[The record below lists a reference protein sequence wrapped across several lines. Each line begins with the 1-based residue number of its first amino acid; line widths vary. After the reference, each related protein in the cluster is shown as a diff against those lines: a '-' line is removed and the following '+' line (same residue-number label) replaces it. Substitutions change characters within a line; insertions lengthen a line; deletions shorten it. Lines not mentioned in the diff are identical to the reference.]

1 MAEAELRR
9 RYSVGGLVQGVGF
22 RPFVY
27 RLARELGLSGSV
39 RNTAA
44 GAAIEVEGSHEA
56 MSAFA
61 MRLPSDLPPA
71 ARILLMETTDL
82 APAGLTGFTIEAS
95 TRDAAPSASVLPDLA
110 TCAECSAEIA
120 DRAER
125 RYRYPFTNC
134 TNCGPRFT
142 IVLRLPYDR
151 ANTTMSG
158 FAMCHTCRAEY
169 EDPTDRRFHAQP
181 IACPRCGPQVALW
194 EPDGSEAAAGDDAI
208 AGAVEALRRGLVVAV
223 KGLGGFHLM
232 CDATSCAAIGRLRS
246 AKRRGEKPLALMVR
260 HLADANAL
268 ADIDATEAAAL
279 TSPVS
284 PIVLLRARKP
294 SPISPLVAPGNPYL
308 GVMLAYTPLHIILT
322 GDFCGPLVATSGNRI
337 DEPICTDERGALDRL
352 SGLADL
358 FLVHNRPIAR
368 HVDDSIMAVMS
379 AREIVMRRSRGLA
392 PLPVPMPSLSRA
404 TLAVGAHL
412 KNAIALGASGMA
424 YTGQHIGDLDTPE
437 SMRAFRRSVAD
448 LPALYEQQIETVAC
462 DLHPDY
468 ASTRYAEAMS
478 GELAPVQHHHAHV
491 LSCMAEN
498 DLRGDVLGFAWDGA
512 GMGLD
517 GTAWGGEALV
527 ASEKAFARFA
537 ALRPF
542 PLPGADTAARRPWR
556 SALGLLVAAV
566 GLDGACSAM
575 SALRHGLDARQ
586 LRIVAARAAAGAGS
600 PLTSAMGRLFDGVS
614 FLAGGRSAAHF
625 EGQAAMEFEWAAD
638 RSATGHYDLPLEH
651 DGPVRWID
659 WRPLLAAVQDD
670 RASGV
675 PLGIISM
682 RFHRALADMAARVV
696 VAAGLR
702 RVAVSGGC
710 FQNRLLLELV
720 IAAVEAEGATVYT
733 QRHVPP
739 NDGGIALGQLY
750 AVAGRTVDPSH

>member
-1 MAEAELRR
+1 M
-9 RYSVGGLVQGVGF
+9 QGVGF

-27 RLARELGLSGSV
+27 RLAHELGLTGSV

-44 GAAIEVEGSHEA
+44 GAAIEVEGSTSA
-56 MSAFA
+56 MVAFA
-61 MRLPSDLPPA
+61 RRLASDLPPA
-71 ARILLMETTDL
+71 ARILMIEATDL
-82 APAGLTGFTIEAS
+82 APAGLLGFTINTS
-95 TRDAAPSASVLPDLA
+95 SRDAAPSASVLPDLA
-110 TCAECSAEIA
+110 TCAECAAEIA
-120 DRAER
+120 DPAER

-142 IVLRLPYDR
+142 IVQGLPYDR

-158 FAMCHTCRAEY
+158 FAMCDACRSEY

-181 IACPRCGPQVALW
+181 IACPQCGPRVALW
-194 EPDGSEAAAGDDAI
+194 EPDGRETAAGDHAV
-208 AGAVEALRRGLVVAV
+208 AGAVDALRRGLTVAV
-223 KGLGGFHLM
+223 KGLGGFHLI
-232 CDATSCAAIGRLRS
+232 CDAASDAAVGRLRT
-246 AKRRGEKPLALMVR
+246 AKRREEKPLALMVCG
-260 HLADANAL
+260 LAAVAAL
-268 ADIDATEAAAL
+268 ADVGATEAAAL
-279 TSPVS
+279 TSPAS

-308 GVMLAYTPLHIILT
+308 GVMLAYTPLHMVIA
-322 GDFCGPLVATSGNRI
+322 GDFGAPLVATSGNRS
-337 DEPICTDERGALDRL
+337 DEPICTDEHEALDRL

-358 FLVHNRPIAR
+358 LLVHNRPIAR
-368 HVDDSIMAVMS
+368 HVDDSIMAVM
-379 AREIVMRRSRGLA
+379 ATREIVMRRSRGLA
-392 PLPVPMPSLSRA
+392 PLPVPMPGLHGV

-437 SMRAFRRSVAD
+437 SLRAFRRSATD
-448 LPALYEQQIETVAC
+448 LPALYEQPIETVAC

-468 ASTRYAEAMS
+468 ASTRFAETMPGA
-478 GELAPVQHHHAHV
+478 LVQVQHHYAHV

-498 DLRGDVLGFAWDGA
+498 DLRGDVLGFTWDGT

-527 ASEKAFARFA
+527 ASETTFSRFA

-542 PLPGADTAARRPWR
+542 RLPGGDAAARQPWR
-556 SALGLLVAAV
+556 SALGLLVTAV
-566 GLDGACSAM
+566 GPESACDAM
-575 SALRHGLDARQ
+575 SALPHGLDSRQ
-586 LRIVAARAAAGAGS
+586 IWIVASHAAAGAGS

-614 FLAGGRSAAHF
+614 FMAGGRSVAHF

-638 RSATGHYDLPLEH
+638 RSETGHYDLPIAH

-659 WRPLLAAVQDD
+659 WRPTVAAIQID
-670 RASGV
+670 RKSGV
-675 PLGIISM
+675 PLGTISM
-682 RFHRALADMAARVV
+682 RFHRALARMAAHVV
-696 VAAGLR
+696 VASGLD

-720 IAAVEAEGATVYT
+720 IEAVEGVGATVFT
-733 QRHVPP
+733 QHHVPP

-750 AVAGRTVDPSH
+750 AVAGSTAGPPP

>member
-1 MAEAELRR
+1 MRR

-27 RLARELGLSGSV
+27 RLAHELGLSGSV

-56 MSAFA
+56 VSAFA
-61 MRLPSDLPPA
+61 WRLASDLPSA
-71 ARILLMETTDL
+71 ARILLMEATDL
-82 APAGLTGFTIEAS
+82 APVGLSGFTIEAS

-110 TCAECSAEIA
+110 TCAECTAEIA
-120 DRAER
+120 DPAER

-142 IVLRLPYDR
+142 IVQRLPYDR
-151 ANTTMSG
+151 ANTTMAG
-158 FAMCHTCRAEY
+158 FAMCDACRAEY

-181 IACPRCGPQVALW
+181 IACPHCGPQVALW
-194 EPDGSEAAAGDDAI
+194 EPDGRETACGDEAVK
-208 AGAVEALRRGLVVAV
+208 GAVKALRDGRIVAV

-232 CDATSCAAIGRLRS
+232 CGADDDDAIGRLRA
-246 AKRRGEKPLALMVR
+246 AKHREEKPLALMCR
-260 HLADANAL
+260 DMAAASAL
-268 ADIDATEAAAL
+268 ATIDAAEAAAL
-279 TSPVS
+279 MSSAS
-284 PIVLLRARKP
+284 PIVLLRARTP

-308 GVMLAYTPLHIILT
+308 GIMLAYTPLHRILV
-322 GDFCGPLVATSGNRI
+322 GDFGGPLLATSGNRS
-337 DEPICTDERGALDRL
+337 DEPICTDEREALDRL
-352 SGLADL
+352 AGLADL

-368 HVDDSIMAVMS
+368 HVDDSIVAVV
-379 AREIVMRRSRGLA
+379 AGREIVMRRSRGLA
-392 PLPVPMPSLSRA
+392 PLPVPMPGLSRP

-412 KNAIALGASGMA
+412 KNAVALGASGMA
-424 YTGQHIGDLDTPE
+424 YTGQHIGDLDTPQ
-437 SMRAFRRSVAD
+437 SLRAFHRSVAD
-448 LPALYEQQIETVAC
+448 MPALYEQPVDAVAC

-468 ASTRYAEAMS
+468 ASTRYAET
-478 GELAPVQHHHAHV
+478 APCEVVQVQHHHAHV

-498 DLRGDVLGFAWDGA
+498 DLRGDVLGFAWDGT

-517 GTAWGGEALV
+517 GTAWGGEALI
-527 ASEKAFARFA
+527 ASERGFCRFA
-537 ALRPF
+537 ALKPF
-542 PLPGADTAARRPWR
+542 PLPGGDAAARQPWR

-566 GLDGACSAM
+566 GPDHAYAAM
-575 SALRHGLDARQ
+575 PALPHGIDASQLRVLALRARS
-586 LRIVAARAAAGAGS
+586 GDGS

-614 FLAGGRSAAHF
+614 FLAGGRSVAHF

-638 RSATGHYDLPLEH
+638 RSAAGAYDLPLGGD
-651 DGPVRWID
+651 DGPVHWID
-659 WRPLLAAVQDD
+659 WRPLVAATQGD
-670 RASGV
+670 RAAGM
-675 PLGIISM
+675 PLGAISM

-696 VAAGLR
+696 VASGLR

-720 IAAVEAEGATVYT
+720 IDAVEAVGATVYT
-733 QRHVPP
+733 HHHVPP

-750 AVAGRTVDPSH
+750 AVAGRPAASSPP